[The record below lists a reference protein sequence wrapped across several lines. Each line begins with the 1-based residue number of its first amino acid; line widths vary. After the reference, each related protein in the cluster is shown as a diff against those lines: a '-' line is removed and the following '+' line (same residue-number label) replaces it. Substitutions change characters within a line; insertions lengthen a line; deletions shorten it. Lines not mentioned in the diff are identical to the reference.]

1 MTEPQRASVARTLLS
16 YPERLAVVRFGPGTD
31 VPAWAESSSVFS
43 VTATAV
49 ETSVI
54 CAARDVPSKARSVGP
69 YTAFVVQGQLDP
81 SEVGV
86 LYSLLGPLT
95 QAGVS
100 VMTLSTFDTDWIL
113 VPTDQAT
120 TAAEAW
126 QEAGHTVVPAPVIAN
141 PPEPS
146 AEPRKKKRK

>member
-1 MTEPQRASVARTLLS
+1 MSDPQNETVTRTLLS
-16 YPERLAVVRFGPGTD
+16 YPEKLAVVRFGPGTD

-49 ETSVI
+49 ETSVV
-54 CAARDVPSKARSVGP
+54 CAARSVPSKARSTGP

-81 SEVGV
+81 TEVGV
-86 LYSLLGPLT
+86 LHSLLGPL
-95 QAGVS
+95 VEVRVP

-120 TAAEAW
+120 AAAQAW
-126 QEAGHTVVPAPVIAN
+126 QDAGHTVLPAPAISSA
-141 PPEPS
+141 PEPS
-146 AEPRKKKRK
+146 PEPRKKKK